1 MLVHDRDEK
10 QAELLARE
18 ALERGGD
25 NRFASAALSETLLR
39 RGEFDGA
46 LEVIAA
52 ARRRFGQV
60 PWYDLTLADALI
72 EAGRMTEAE
81 EVLEVVLGNPVLRRH
96 ALKRL
101 SRAALTRGDN
111 ARARRMFEDLV
122 AMAPNYLVF
131 ASDYVV
137 LGTLQL
143 HDGDRDA
150 ARATWRRGAE
160 AYPRHGTL
168 RGLLQDHFGENGV
181 IAAPRVPPVDEAA
194 LGVRRIP
201 VRTPMITPRTGLLEV
216 VDHATAGLREPG
228 DVIALSESAAAAG
241 QGRMLPLELLQ
252 PGLVA
257 RTLCRFV
264 NEIGPLHSP
273 AGMQGAV
280 MESGRLRVVL
290 AAAVG
295 GAGKAVGRPG
305 WFYRVAG
312 PWAAMIDDVAGCLPP
327 HDHHVIFGP
336 ADPDGLSTEIAQS
349 LGCPVAV
356 VDANHRTGAWV
367 VGASAAVDRGWLA
380 RVLADNPAGNEDEQT
395 PIVLV

>member
-1 MLVHDRDEK
+1 M
-10 QAELLARE
+10 
-18 ALERGGD
+18 
-25 NRFASAALSETLLR
+25 
-39 RGEFDGA
+39 
-46 LEVIAA
+46 
-52 ARRRFGQV
+52 
-60 PWYDLTLADALI
+60 
-72 EAGRMTEAE
+72 
-81 EVLEVVLGNPVLRRH
+81 LGNLQLRRH

-101 SRAALTRGDN
+101 SRAALARGDRG
-111 ARARRMFEDLV
+111 RARRMFEDLV
-122 AMAPNYLVF
+122 ALAPNYLVF
-131 ASDYVV
+131 ASDYLV

-143 HDGDRDA
+143 EDGDRDA
-150 ARATWRRGAE
+150 ARATWRRGVE
-160 AYPRHGTL
+160 VYPRHAHL
-168 RGLLQDHFGENGV
+168 RSLLDEHFGETGV
-181 IAAPRVPPVDEAA
+181 AAAPRIPPVDEAA

-216 VDHATAGLREPG
+216 IDECTAGLRRPG

-241 QGRMLPLELLQ
+241 QGRILPLELFR

-280 MESGRLRVVL
+280 MESGRLRVLL

-312 PWAAMIDDVAGCLPP
+312 PSAAMIDDVAGCLPP

-336 ADPDGLSTEIAQS
+336 ADPDRLAAELAAGLRN
-349 LGCPVAV
+349 PVAV

-367 VGASAAVDRGWLA
+367 VGASAAVDRPWLTGA
-380 RVLADNPAGNEDEQT
+380 LADNPAGNEDEQT
-395 PIVLV
+395 PVVLVRRVTA